1 MKERRELLTHNLS
14 FWSHWSSRGH
24 STYANSSSGSKAM
37 SGGGGGRRE
46 RDGIEKGTETKSKRD
61 LSLVLNILGVMSAL
75 VKVRDGAVVV

>member
-1 MKERRELLTHNLS
+1 
-14 FWSHWSSRGH
+14 
-24 STYANSSSGSKAM
+24 M

-46 RDGIEKGTETKSKRD
+46 RDGIEKGTETKSERD